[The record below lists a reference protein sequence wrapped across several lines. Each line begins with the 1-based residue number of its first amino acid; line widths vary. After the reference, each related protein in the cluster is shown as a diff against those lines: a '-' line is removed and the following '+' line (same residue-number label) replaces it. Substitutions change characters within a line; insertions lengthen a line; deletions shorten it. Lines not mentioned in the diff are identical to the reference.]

1 MLENVFGI
9 SFKISEME
17 ERLRRDERFKGMKR
31 MQFKRQY
38 RESLYGKEVRVHL
51 VKGLHSLWERL
62 SNI

>member
-1 MLENVFGI
+1 MFGI

-17 ERLRRDERFKGMKR
+17 DRLGRDERLKGMKKL
-31 MQFKRQY
+31 QFKREY
-38 RESLYGKEVRVHL
+38 KERLYGKEVRVHL